1 MKVVV
6 VEAGADSKA
15 CRRSRAN
22 QCVENRGTGVAIQT
36 KTGGQE

>member
-22 QCVENRGTGVAIQT
+22 QCVENRGENRGTG